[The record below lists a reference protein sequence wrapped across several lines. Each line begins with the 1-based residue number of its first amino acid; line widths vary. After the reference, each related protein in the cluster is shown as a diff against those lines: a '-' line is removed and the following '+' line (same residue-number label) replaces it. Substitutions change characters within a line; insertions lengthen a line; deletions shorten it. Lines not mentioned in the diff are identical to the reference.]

1 MSWGGVSAGLLFDI
15 MKLEGYMYQLPLFL
29 TPPEFT
35 LDEKYI
41 CDVYCGYNV
50 ELDEYGA
57 QNTGMIS
64 HVDHPA
70 FTTLRDVLE
79 TRGYIKTQR
88 NWSNG
93 DVVLHDFWL
102 NDWYFQ
108 AGQQF
113 PCAAAM
119 GNQMRIAKKK
129 PELYEEELK
138 SDYLPVRV
146 PWKEEIND
154 DKGEIEW

>member
-15 MKLEGYMYQLPLFL
+15 MKQEGYMYQLPLFL
-29 TPPEFT
+29 TPPEFI

-64 HVDHPA
+64 YVDHPA
-70 FTTLRDVLE
+70 FTTLRNLLE
-79 TRGYIKTQR
+79 NRGYIKTQR

-108 AGQQF
+108 SGDQF

-119 GNQMRIAKKK
+119 GNQLKCAKKK
-129 PELYEEELK
+129 PELYEAELN
-138 SDYLPVRV
+138 SEYLPVRV
-146 PWKEEIND
+146 PWNEGKVDNEE
-154 DKGEIEW
+154 KLEW